1 MKKLSLLLAVCFII
15 PACSGSQTKTSQAA
29 ATPQTPDIKKVIASN
44 ILVSNAAAVEENLN
58 KVETI
63 ENAWLSYAVGICDPY
78 RRQYRNEKEKFV
90 CDKEQNAK
98 IIQMLIDRGADPN
111 KFVNFAKKEANT
123 LYVVETLAD
132 KLALW
137 NKDALQTVLK
147 QTDKCLIALT
157 KMQTAE
163 PTNPKYFAFADYWR
177 NNNCSIDNYNLRWF
191 GSTTDKEKAAFLIGK
206 TKEAVKN
213 AYGEPTVYA
222 HPSEYREVL
231 TYKRAEERKE
241 LGKYEAG
248 VRAYEIYTD
257 EVDYVFTLDRGVVS
271 KVQVKTV
278 STTKAGEETKEL
290 DLEKAKQV
298 ELENKEKLAGTKEDP
313 MKRMRGKMRG
323 KMMRGS

>member
-1 MKKLSLLLAVCFII
+1 MKKLSLFLAVFFILS
-15 PACSGSQTKTSQAA
+15 ACSGAQPKTSQTV
-29 ATPQTPDIKKVIASN
+29 ATPQKPDIKKVISSN
-44 ILVSNAAAVEENLN
+44 ILVSNADAVAENLN
-58 KVETI
+58 EVETI
-63 ENAWLSYAVGICDPY
+63 ENAWLNYAVGICDPY
-78 RRQYRNEKEKFV
+78 RRQGHFEKEKFV
-90 CDKEQNAK
+90 CDKEKNAR
-98 IIQMLIDRGADPN
+98 IIQMLLERGADPN
-111 KFVNFAKKEANT
+111 KFVNFTKKEANT
-123 LYVVETLAD
+123 LYIVETLAD

-137 NKDALQTVLK
+137 NKDALPPLLK
-147 QTDKCLIALT
+147 KTDRCLIALT

-163 PTNPKYFAFADYWR
+163 PTNPKYFQFADYWR

-191 GSTTDKEKAAFLIGK
+191 GQTTAKEKAAFLIGK
-206 TKEAVKN
+206 TKDDVKN
-213 AYGEPTVYA
+213 AYGEPTVYS

-231 TYKRAEERKE
+231 TYKKAEERKE

-248 VRAYEIYTD
+248 VRAYDIYTD

-278 STTKAGEETKEL
+278 STTKAGEQTKEL